1 MEQKQIIE
9 VIAKSLSI
17 PSSGIGATTSLLNE
31 IGVDSIEMVKLRR
44 DLIKTFECTL
54 EVSEIKE
61 ADTIEKLLCRIRE
74 NKMAS

>member
-17 PSSGIGATTSLLNE
+17 SSSGIGATTSLLNE

-44 DLIKTFECTL
+44 DLIKNFGCAL
-54 EVSEIKE
+54 EVNEIKE
-61 ADTIEKLLCRIRE
+61 ADTIEKLLRRIIE